1 MTLVVG
7 RRTSIALVIG
17 ALAASM
23 LTFAPPAAA
32 QTNGDATILVL
43 RTNAGDIV
51 ADLWPDTAPETV
63 AQITA
68 LAQAGAYDGVR
79 WFRVIPDFIAQ
90 VGLVETE
97 RRTPATAEQLA
108 LARNLP
114 LELNDNDSHDRG
126 VLSMARLD
134 DPLSGT
140 SSFSVVVAD
149 SPHLDGVY
157 APFGKVRDGMEIADA
172 ISVLQRDGNDRPIA
186 DAFVVSAR
194 VVDEAGLAAMNLN
207 TDSPVV
213 LPGQVV
219 VTDAAGNTA
228 AGNTVEQSR
237 SVRSQG
243 RDNNLVISLLASLLL
258 AIAAFV
264 TSSRVPARTTGAI
277 ALFSALA
284 AAAGLMLQTDADAAL
299 LGALAAGVLF
309 GVAAFVTSG
318 MIDHRFSS
326 ALALLGAFGIGFG
339 LYLEMVPTSSEYT
352 GLIFFAGFFIF
363 LRLLSRFEAVTASPT
378 PAKATTT
385 TDAPADPAVDL
396 TAPSA
401 RAQATISA
409 N

>member
-1 MTLVVG
+1 MTHVVG
-7 RRTSIALVIG
+7 RRPAIALVFG
-17 ALAASM
+17 ALAAGI
-23 LTFAPPAAA
+23 LTFAPQAAA

-63 AQITA
+63 AQIRA

-114 LELNDNDSHDRG
+114 LELNDNDRHDRG

-194 VVDEAGLAAMNLN
+194 VVDEAGLAALNLN
-207 TDSPVV
+207 TDLPVV

-219 VTDAAGNTA
+219 VTDTATNTA
-228 AGNTVEQSR
+228 EQSR

-264 TSSRVPARTTGAI
+264 TSSRVAARTTGAI

-284 AAAGLMLQTDADAAL
+284 AAAGLMLQTDADAAM
-299 LGALAAGVLF
+299 LGVLAAGVIF

-318 MIDHRFSS
+318 MIDQRFSS

-378 PAKATTT
+378 PAKATPAME
-385 TDAPADPAVDL
+385 APADPAVDL
-396 TAPSA
+396 TAQPA
-401 RAQATISA
+401 KAQATISA
-409 N
+409 K